1 MKRKIM
7 LAIISGFLLTIS
19 NGWSAVTEAAQKII
33 YIPMDNRPVC
43 LSYVQNTAKAAGF
56 PLTVPPKDCIANYRN
71 SGNEVKLWKWLEQE
85 APTAKAAV
93 ISTDSLNYGGLVA
106 SRKHHL
112 INRMITK
119 KISRLQTLHEN
130 NPSLKIFAFSTIM
143 RTPEE
148 SIGNVEPDY
157 YRFFGPSIFRLTQ
170 LNDKED
176 TDILTGREAS
186 EKAELLRAIPED
198 LLYDWMRR
206 RKVNMKANQEL
217 IDLSQKRVF
226 HFLAIGKDDNAPLS
240 QTHMEARHLVH
251 YGGGLHKK
259 SFQIIPG
266 VDQIGLLLVTRAI
279 NEITGDDPT
288 LYVTYAPGRGGATV
302 PLFSDESV
310 TNSVAD
316 QIIAAGCKETIR
328 IDNANVVLAV
338 NTPYDGRCQDSTSN
352 ENAPY
357 SSNPNKQFAKELSKL
372 VHGHKVSLADVS
384 YANGADNGFMYALEN
399 RDVIPYL
406 TAYNGWNTADN
417 SIGFAIAQGVLSPR
431 MTKKARLN
439 LLKVRYLDD
448 WIYQANVR
456 YRVSL
461 DIDRHDFKLKYDLG
475 KYYNSVLIHTNKL
488 FKQYVNDDKF
498 LADTNYSVE
507 FPWNRLFEV
516 DIQVQ

>member
-1 MKRKIM
+1 MKRKTM
-7 LAIISGFLLTIS
+7 LTIISGFLLIIS
-19 NGWSAVTEAAQKII
+19 TGWGTLTEASQKII
-33 YIPMDNRPVC
+33 YVPMDNRPVC
-43 LSYVQNTAKAAGF
+43 LSYVQKTATAAGF
-56 PLTVPPKDCIANYRN
+56 PLTVPPKDCIANYRS
-71 SGNEVKLWKWLEQE
+71 SGNEVKLWKWLEKE

-93 ISTDSLNYGGLVA
+93 VSTDSLNYGGLVA

-112 INRMITK
+112 INWMITK
-119 KISRLQTLHEN
+119 KIARLEALGKK
-130 NPSLKIFAFSTIM
+130 NPNLKIFAFSTIM

-176 TDILTGREAS
+176 TNILTGREAS
-186 EKAELLRAIPED
+186 EKADLLRMIPED
-198 LLYDWMRR
+198 LLYDWMKR

-217 IDLSQKRVF
+217 IDLSHKKVF

-240 QTHMEARHLVH
+240 QTHMEARHLAH
-251 YGGGLHKK
+251 YGGGLQKK
-259 SFQIIPG
+259 VFQIIPG
-266 VDQIGLLLVTRAI
+266 VDQIGLLLITRAI
-279 NEITGDDPT
+279 NEITGKEPK
-288 LYVTYAPGRGGATV
+288 LYVTYAPGKGGSTV

-310 TNSVAD
+310 ENSVTD
-316 QIIAAGCKETIR
+316 QIIAAGCKETLHPDR
-328 IDNANVVLAV
+328 ANIVLAI

-372 VHGHKVSLADVS
+372 VHGHKVSLADIS

-399 RDVIPYL
+399 RDVLSHL

-417 SIGFAIAQGVLSPR
+417 SIGYAISQGVLSPR
-431 MTKKARLN
+431 MNKKAITN
-439 LLKVRYLDD
+439 LLKTRYLDD

-456 YRVSL
+456 YRVAL

-475 KYYNSVLIHTNKL
+475 KYYNRVLVDTNKL
-488 FKQYVNDDKF
+488 FKQYVADEPC
-498 LADTNYSVE
+498 LAGTDYSVE

-516 DIQVQ
+516 DVRVS